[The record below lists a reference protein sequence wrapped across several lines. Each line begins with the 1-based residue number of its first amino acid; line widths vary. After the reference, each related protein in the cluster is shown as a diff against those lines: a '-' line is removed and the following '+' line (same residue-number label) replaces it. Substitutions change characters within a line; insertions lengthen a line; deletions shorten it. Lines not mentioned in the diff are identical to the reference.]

1 MSYDQALRIIIMDE
15 AFAGL
20 DAQQQ
25 GLLLESF
32 YEIADNFIATGHNTN
47 LVMPQNAIAV
57 SYFEIINHK
66 MGEDQDDLITISRT
80 IETNN

>member
-1 MSYDQALRIIIMDE
+1 MPLES
-15 AFAGL
+15 AFSGL

-32 YEIADNFIATGHNTN
+32 YEIADNFIATGHNAH
-47 LVMPQNAIAV
+47 LVMPQNGK
-57 SYFEIINHK
+57 N
-66 MGEDQDDLITISRT
+66 QNDLITISRT

>member
-1 MSYDQALRIIIMDE
+1 MPLES

-32 YEIADNFIATGHNTN
+32 YEIADNFIATGHNAH
-47 LVMPQNAIAV
+47 LVMPQNGKKPKRFDYYLAHHR
-57 SYFEIINHK
+57 N
-66 MGEDQDDLITISRT
+66 
-80 IETNN
+80 